1 MPISRSK
8 LYDLAMRVPI
18 AALTLYFLARE
29 LDGLRAAIGRHPVL
43 DDDPQFLLGVA
54 ARVAV
59 MEFLL
64 LLAFFFLARRP
75 PVRKLAAW
83 SPKVIALLGYSL
95 TLLVLLLPRAPANVW
110 FDGASTLLILGGNI
124 VCVLALLS
132 LGRSLS
138 ILPEA
143 RKLVTEGLYRRIRH
157 PLYLAEEIAI
167 IGLFLQYRSW
177 TAAAIVIVHAA
188 LQLRRM
194 AWEEQV
200 LGETFPE
207 YGAYAQRTDRVIPGV
222 Y

>member
-1 MPISRSK
+1 MPISSSK

-59 MEFLL
+59 MEFL
-64 LLAFFFLARRP
+64 
-75 PVRKLAAW
+75 
-83 SPKVIALLGYSL
+83 
-95 TLLVLLLPRAPANVW
+95 LLLPRAPANVW